1 MSPVGTDVEKD
12 VQVHKRKIQVVGRVR
27 HLFYVSPQLHLF
39 LRNFEFQCY
48 AILMVTLLRIMIL
61 EKQSGQR
68 RLCRSQIFA
77 TGLSLQ

>member
-48 AILMVTLLRIMIL
+48 TYVDIVMHHD
-61 EKQSGQR
+61 S
-68 RLCRSQIFA
+68 
-77 TGLSLQ
+77 